1 MVHSEQ
7 EDGHLY
13 HEVEGH
19 SYHEEPFWTDDI
31 PVSHETTSL
40 QLYEGSA
47 SPSTDETPEPQET
60 TSVPPLYEGSALTAH
75 SSSVLILQYKMRHQ
89 LTEEALADL
98 LQLIKMHCPIPNQ
111 CPASVFLLKKHFPNL
126 NYTVQL
132 HHYCSRCMQ
141 GVDIGRHK
149 TCTNELC
156 KTDLGSC
163 DAISAF
169 IEVPIECQLKLIL
182 ESE

>member
-1 MVHSEQ
+1 MK
-7 EDGHLY
+7 LY
-13 HEVEGH
+13 NYTHNRLPRTRGGTLRTRGWWLVSWGGGPFV
-19 SYHEEPFWTDDI
+19 SWGAFWTDDI

-149 TCTNELC
+149 ICTNELC
-156 KTDLGSC
+156 KTDLGSVMQ
-163 DAISAF
+163 F
-169 IEVPIECQLKLIL
+169 QHL
-182 ESE
+182 